1 MKLYE
6 LSEQY
11 NEIAELMLSEAEENE
26 GVIPE
31 EMFNRLS
38 FLDAVIEDKVEN
50 CIKVNKVM
58 ELREKELDGVIKGIK
73 DELARLEARK
83 KSVEKAQDRMKEY
96 VLMNMLAVGKEKIKT
111 SLFTVYKGESKSVY
125 ADESKVPSKWFRV
138 KKELDRKAIGEY
150 LKDGNKIKG
159 CELVTRTSLQV
170 R

>member
-6 LSEQY
+6 MSEQY

-26 GVIPE
+26 GVISE

-38 FLDAVIEDKVEN
+38 FLDAIIEDKVEN

-111 SLFTVYKGESKSVY
+111 SLFTVYKSESKSVS

-150 LKDGNKIKG
+150 LKAGNKIKG